1 MPNAHSPMPKIWLS
15 SPHMGGE
22 EIKFVQEA
30 FDTNWISP
38 VGPHLT
44 AFENELSTYVGL
56 DHCAALSSG
65 TAAIHLALIILGV
78 QRDDEVICS
87 SFTFSGTCNPVAYQ
101 GATPVF
107 IDSEATTWNMD
118 PTLLKQAIED
128 RILKTGKKPKAVIV
142 VHLYGMPAQMEKIV
156 QVCREFEI
164 PIVEDAAEALGAS
177 LNGKKLGSFGDLSI
191 LSFNGNKIITTSG
204 EERCYQTIKIGLPKP
219 ASSPHRPATRPR
231 TMNTAR
237 LDIITGSATSALALA
252 EAS

>member
-1 MPNAHSPMPKIWLS
+1 MPTPPMPKIWLS

-38 VGPHLT
+38 AGPHLT

-128 RILKTGKKPKAVIV
+128 RILKTGKSRRQ
-142 VHLYGMPAQMEKIV
+142 LLWFTFT
-156 QVCREFEI
+156 VCPRKW
-164 PIVEDAAEALGAS
+164 
-177 LNGKKLGSFGDLSI
+177 KKLFRCAVSLKFLS
-191 LSFNGNKIITTSG
+191 
-204 EERCYQTIKIGLPKP
+204 
-219 ASSPHRPATRPR
+219 
-231 TMNTAR
+231 
-237 LDIITGSATSALALA
+237 
-252 EAS
+252 